1 MNEILEM
8 ADKLGKAVAASAQA
22 KALHEARKLL
32 DAQPDVLATLKQVQE
47 QSDKMSRLEREKKP
61 IEVEDKHRMAE
72 LQDKLLASDI
82 FKKFTAAQVE
92 YVDLMRQVNDALRRR
107 LAAVEK

>member
-8 ADKLGKAVAASAQA
+8 ADKLGKAMAASPQA
-22 KALHEARKLL
+22 KALQDARKLL
-32 DAQPDVLATLKQVQE
+32 DAQPELLATLKQVRE
-47 QSDKMSRLEREKKP
+47 HSDKLARLEQEKKP
-61 IEVEDKHRMAE
+61 IEVEDKHRMDE
-72 LQDKLLASDI
+72 LQDKLLASDV

-92 YVDLMRQVNDALRRR
+92 YVDLMRQVNDILRRQ